1 MINVS
6 QIITSAPNE
15 FKTEL
20 HKMVYSTLKQLNI
33 PFERV
38 DTDEAITMEDCIAI
52 SEKLNCR
59 VVKTLFLCNR
69 QKTNF
74 YLFITTDNK
83 TFVTKDFSRTLGIS
97 RVSFAPEDLLLEIA
111 GVKIGATT
119 VFSTLL
125 DKEDKIRVVFDRKVL
140 GEEYYGCT
148 DGTTTGYMKVK
159 TDDIFNKFLKF
170 TKHTPIV
177 INV

>member
-1 MINVS
+1 MIHVS
-6 QIITSAPNE
+6 QIITSAPSE

-20 HKMVYSTLKQLNI
+20 HKMVYNTLEQLNI
-33 PFERV
+33 TFERV

-52 SEKLNCR
+52 SERLNCK

-74 YLFITTDNK
+74 YLFVTTDNK
-83 TFVTKDFSRTLGIS
+83 PFVTKDFSHALGIS
-97 RVSFAPEDLLLEIA
+97 RVSFAPEELLLELV

-119 VFSTLL
+119 VFGTLL
-125 DKEDKIRVVFDRKVL
+125 DSENKIKVVFDKEVL
-140 GEEYYGCT
+140 SEEYYGCT

-159 TDDIFNKFLKF
+159 TDDIFNKFLEF

-177 INV
+177 IEV

>member
-6 QIITSAPNE
+6 QIITSAPCE

-20 HKMVYSTLKQLNI
+20 HKMVYNTLEQLNI

-52 SEKLNCR
+52 SKRLNCR

-83 TFVTKDFSRTLGIS
+83 PFVTKDFSHALGIS
-97 RVSFAPEDLLLEIA
+97 RVSFAPEELLHELI
-111 GVKIGATT
+111 GVKTGATT
-119 VFSTLL
+119 VFGTLL
-125 DKEDKIRVVFDRKVL
+125 DKDNKIKVVFDKEVL
-140 GEEYYGCT
+140 HEEYYGCT

-159 TDDIFNKFLKF
+159 TDDVYHKFLEF
-170 TKHTPIV
+170 TNHIPTV
-177 INV
+177 IEV